1 MTLLD
6 CFRGSHQDTN
16 QRPDQDTKATTVRN
30 VSMPFGFD
38 DDAKATIIAD
48 QELTHDITA
57 THTPKVSIKVRGQV
71 NAAEHETVKDI
82 TTNTNSR
89 KTIHLSNNTPRQC
102 GGATMSASTFP
113 STISSSGPAASLF
126 RVFVSTPIIYQSPA
140 AYVLH
145 IPCQKKERISSFHR
159 WNQE

>member
-1 MTLLD
+1 MLSD
-6 CFRGSHQDTN
+6 CFQGSHQDTN
-16 QRPDQDTKATTVRN
+16 QRPDQDTKAATVRG
-30 VSMPFGFD
+30 VSIPFGSES
-38 DDAKATIIAD
+38 DAKATTTAD

-71 NAAEHETVKDI
+71 NAAEHEKVKNI

-89 KTIHLSNNTPRQC
+89 KMNHPSNNTRHPC
-102 GGATMSASTFP
+102 GGATMSASILR
-113 STISSSGPAASLF
+113 STISSGGPATSSF

-140 AYVLH
+140 AYVLPT
-145 IPCQKKERISSFHR
+145 PCQKKECINSFPR

>member
-1 MTLLD
+1 MD
-6 CFRGSHQDTN
+6 CFQGSHQDKN
-16 QRPDQDTKATTVRN
+16 QRPDQDTKATTVRG
-30 VSMPFGFD
+30 VSIPFSSEN
-38 DDAKATIIAD
+38 DAKATTTAD

-71 NAAEHETVKDI
+71 NTAEHGTIKNI
-82 TTNTNSR
+82 TTDTNSR
-89 KTIHLSNNTPRQC
+89 KTTHPSNNTRRQY

-113 STISSSGPAASLF
+113 STISLGGRAASSF
-126 RVFVSTPIIYQSPA
+126 RVFVSTPIIYQSPV

-145 IPCQKKERISSFHR
+145 IPCQKKEYISSFHR

>member
-1 MTLLD
+1 
-6 CFRGSHQDTN
+6 
-16 QRPDQDTKATTVRN
+16 
-30 VSMPFGFD
+30 VSIPFGSVN
-38 DDAKATIIAD
+38 DAKVTIIAD

-57 THTPKVSIKVRGQV
+57 THTPKATIGVHGEV
-71 NAAEHETVKDI
+71 NVTNHEAAEDI

-89 KTIHLSNNTPRQC
+89 KMHHPSNNTRHPC
-102 GGATMSASTFP
+102 GGATMSASTFR
-113 STISSSGPAASLF
+113 STISSGGPAASSF

-145 IPCQKKERISSFHR
+145 MPCQNKECISSFHR